1 MTRFT
6 CDPFLRSKEALMEGS
21 VDSAFDVIVVGSG
34 AGGMVAAVR
43 AHDLGLSVL
52 MAEKAHYYGGTSA
65 TSGGGT
71 WIPLNDAVASE
82 DSFDKAMTYLQAAT
96 KGQARE
102 ELLRVYVEQ
111 AQVMTKY
118 VETLGVRSFGVPGY
132 PDYYSELPGAMKAR
146 AMLPLD
152 MDGAGLGDEFF
163 RMRDHHPFLLAFDR
177 YALNFEMAAT
187 ISARLPGWRKAGLKM
202 LAAYWLDI
210 PWRMKTRIDRRLT
223 MGRALVGGLR
233 KAMMQR
239 GIPLMLNTRLVELQ
253 RKSSR
258 VTGCVFER
266 NGRKFEVTAA
276 KAVILAS
283 GGYEQNQQM
292 RDAYMRVPTIKEAS
306 LTPTGGNTGEVIRA
320 GQAVGAALENMENAW
335 WCPSIRMPARAP
347 GNPNSE
353 ISWQLFFERGRPG
366 TISVNRLG
374 KRFVNEAVSYD
385 QFGQAMIAD
394 QLTTGANVPC
404 WMIFDARYRSKHPA
418 GGLLPSWVMPDKS
431 LPPEWWDNV
440 IFRADSIRGL
450 AAKIGVNESNLS
462 NTVAAMNEYA
472 KTGMDKEFG
481 RGRAPYD
488 QFFGEPGITPNSCLG
503 PLDEAPYYA
512 MLVDLGD
519 LGTKGGLRVDKDAAV
534 LGTDGHPIEGLY
546 AVGNVTG
553 SLFAGTY
560 PGAGATL
567 GPAMTFGYVAA
578 NQIALQA
585 AADNPVSLPKAA
597 LRVAR

>member
-1 MTRFT
+1 
-6 CDPFLRSKEALMEGS
+6 MEGAVGS
-21 VDSAFDVIVVGSG
+21 EYDVVVVGSG

-43 AHDLGLSVL
+43 ARDLGLSVL
-52 MAEKAHYYGGTSA
+52 MAEKTHYYGGTSA

-71 WIPLNDAVASE
+71 WIPLNDTVASE
-82 DSFDKAMTYLQAAT
+82 DSVAKAMTYLQAVT

-132 PDYYSELPGAMKAR
+132 PDYYSELPGALKAR
-146 AMLPLD
+146 GMLPFD
-152 MDGAGLGDEFF
+152 MDGAELGDEFF
-163 RMRDHHPFLLAFDR
+163 RLRDHHPFLLAFDR
-177 YALNFEMAAT
+177 YALNFEMSAM
-187 ISARLPGWRKAGLKM
+187 ISARLPGWRKIALKM
-202 LAAYWLDI
+202 LASYWLDI

-233 KAMMQR
+233 KAMLQR
-239 GIPLMLNTRLVELQ
+239 GIPLVLNTRLVELQ
-253 RKSSR
+253 SKSNR
-258 VTGCVFER
+258 VTGCLFEQH
-266 NGRKFEVTAA
+266 GRKFTVTAR
-276 KAVILAS
+276 KAVVLAS

-292 RDAYMRVPTIKEAS
+292 RDTYMRVPTIKEAS
-306 LTPTGGNTGEVIRA
+306 LTPKDVNTGEVIRA
-320 GQAVGAALENMENAW
+320 GQAIGAALENMENAW
-335 WCPSIRMPARAP
+335 WCPSIRLPSRAP

-353 ISWQLFFERGRPG
+353 ISYQLFFERGRPG

-394 QLTTGANVPC
+394 QLATGANTPC
-404 WMIFDARYRSKHPA
+404 WMIFDGTYRSKHPA
-418 GGLLPSWVMPDKS
+418 GGLLPSWVMSDKS
-431 LPPEWWDNV
+431 LPPAWWDNV
-440 IFRADSIRGL
+440 IFRANSISEL
-450 AAKIGVNESNLS
+450 ARKIGVDETNLAT
-462 NTVAAMNEYA
+462 TVAAMNEYA
-472 KTGMDKEFG
+472 KTGLDKEFG

-503 PLDEAPYYA
+503 PLDKAPYYA

-534 LGTDGHPIEGLY
+534 LGTDGHPIAGLY

-553 SLFAGTY
+553 SLFGGAY

-578 NQIALQA
+578 NHIALHTP
-585 AADNPVSLPKAA
+585 ADNSVSLPRAA
-597 LRVAR
+597 VRAIR